1 MSIILPGLLSCLL
14 IVTLIG
20 STMAADSGMAML
32 YTNGTAWINGNNV
45 PKSMALFSGDLV
57 QTKSDSL
64 ANIKA
69 KGVNVLVLSDS
80 LVQFDPAAV
89 KLEHGRVNV
98 VTTRGLAVRVGV
110 LKVVPVSD
118 SASTEFEVTDTD
130 GTAKIIARKG
140 DLRLDDGKTT
150 TTLPEGQE
158 ASRDEESRK
167 DRKRGAGAVPGAAGG
182 ILDSPIAIAIGAGAI
197 GGLVTWVLLEGDD
210 PLSPKDP

>member
-1 MSIILPGLLSCLL
+1 MSTILRGLLSCLL

-20 STMAADSGMAML
+20 STMAADSGVAML

-69 KGVNVLVLSDS
+69 RGVNVLVLSDS

-110 LKVVPVSD
+110 LKVVPASD
-118 SASTEFEVTDTD
+118 SASTEFEVMDTD

-167 DRKRGAGAVPGAAGG
+167 RGAGTIPAATGSILNSPVAITIGG
-182 ILDSPIAIAIGAGAI
+182 GAI
-197 GGLVTWVLLEGDD
+197 SGLLVWALLQGDD
-210 PLSPKDP
+210 PVSPKDP